1 MTNDFFTYA
10 DFTLD
15 LSKSVVIVRTRRPL
29 KLHVPN
35 IVACFDDNPS
45 VQMNLKSGN
54 VRKVR

>member
-35 IVACFDDNPS
+35 IVACLDDNPS
-45 VQMNLKSGN
+45 VQMNLESGN
-54 VRKVR
+54 VRKVC